1 MSFFCLRSTCAY
13 PIGWALETGIRL
25 AGSDDFARRIR
36 AMGIYPGAHIEVM
49 NRPFFND
56 SLVVKV
62 DGCLLIVRKQEA
74 DCVTV
79 EPVMHK
85 KEW

>member
-1 MSFFCLRSTCAY
+1 MQHISLKK
-13 PIGWALETGIRL
+13 LEKNRRAIVMRI